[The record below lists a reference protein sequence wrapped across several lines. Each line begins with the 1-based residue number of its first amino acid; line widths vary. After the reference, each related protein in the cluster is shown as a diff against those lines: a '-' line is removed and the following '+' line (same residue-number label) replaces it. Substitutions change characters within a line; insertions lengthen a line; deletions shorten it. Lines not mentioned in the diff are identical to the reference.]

1 MSMDLIVGERRTSS
15 RVFNS
20 ASVAAAVEGI
30 APRSVTD
37 LIVVYGGWGGSEG
50 GQPLDAGGESTG
62 TTQLVNRLKAIR
74 SGTGHHV
81 VVRAWQGML
90 RTGLAG
96 AGEDFVRS
104 AFHPLGKLIIT
115 GYSVGGFNA
124 MSLAQSLFYAGYY
137 NVNRRT
143 WQQYYSPS
151 ADRSRDVVGIA
162 RVDLLVTVAA
172 AQGYMSDANSR
183 RVAPSVRKNINI
195 YQTHAS
201 GRDFGTGVALV
212 PRSHGGPNTAMDES
226 ATLVEN
232 RDWSARY
239 ANAPNDGHGTIDND
253 AIESV
258 VAAVRSELGAH

>member
-1 MSMDLIVGERRTSS
+1 MSIDLIVGERRQSS

-20 ASVAAAVEGI
+20 ASVSAAVESI

-37 LIVVYGGWGGSEG
+37 LVVVYGGWGASEG
-50 GQPLDAGGESTG
+50 GQPLGTGGESTG
-62 TTQLVNRLKAIR
+62 TTQLVDRLKAIR
-74 SGTGHHV
+74 STQGHHV
-81 VVRAWQGML
+81 LVRAWQGSL

-96 AGEDFVRS
+96 AAEDFVRS

-124 MSLAQSLFYAGYY
+124 MALAQSLFYAGYY

-151 ADRSRDVVGIA
+151 ADRTREVVGIA
-162 RVDLLVTVAA
+162 RVDLLVTIDA

-195 YQTHAS
+195 FQTNPS
-201 GRDFGTGVALV
+201 GRDFGTGVALA
-212 PRSHGGPNTAMDES
+212 PRSHGGPNTAMDEA

-232 RDWSARY
+232 RDWTSRY
-239 ANAPNDGHGTIDND
+239 AGAPNEGHGSIDND
-253 AIESV
+253 AIEAT
-258 VAAVRSELGAH
+258 VAAVRAELGGH